1 MVNMKK
7 KIKLIVFASGS
18 GTTFEYLAER
28 SEFTVI
34 GLITDKKQCG
44 AKERA
49 QKREIPVYTI
59 RPQDYSSFKEWDQAL
74 TQTIK
79 KMSSESRFHLE
90 KSFTEELPSEK
101 TTSQQQA
108 SNNPSEKV
116 LQKSPTFHW
125 IILTGFLRRLGPC
138 FLSEFKNK
146 VINSHPSLL
155 PKFGGKGMYGRYVH
169 QAVCKAGEKQT
180 GITVHYV
187 NEEYDQGDIV
197 DQKTLPVFPHDSPE
211 SLEERVKQAE
221 KLFYAETI
229 KKLTHLDS

>member
-1 MVNMKK
+1 MKK

-18 GTTFEYLAER
+18 GTTFEHFTQC
-28 SEFTVI
+28 SEFSVI

-79 KMSSESRFHLE
+79 TLSFNSSSEIS
-90 KSFTEELPSEK
+90 STG
-101 TTSQQQA
+101 SQWDWI
-108 SNNPSEKV
+108 V
-116 LQKSPTFHW
+116 LA
-125 IILTGFLRRLGPC
+125 GYLRRLGPC
-138 FLSEFKNK
+138 FLSTFKNK

-155 PKFGGKGMYGRYVH
+155 PKFGGQGMYGIHVH

-180 GITVHYV
+180 GITIHYV
-187 NEEYDQGDIV
+187 NEEYDQGMII
-197 DQKTLPVFPHDSPE
+197 DQKTLPVLPE
-211 SLEERVKQAE
+211 DTPKSLEERVKKAE

-229 KKLTHLDS
+229 KKLTHLDSRKGISNDV